1 MTLCRMLREHAGKF
15 GIASR
20 ILVFMGLAHRRV
32 GVFHCRRCNTFL
44 SEHLPGLGRKRL
56 HFLAL
61 LDIRTR
67 APATTCCDNRN
78 TACRRIDTD
87 MQCRVAAHGMPDNMC
102 LLDLE
107 RIHDCDDVIT
117 RNVLAV
123 LRAIFW
129 HIGRWIAALTVGDTT
144 MGAGEISHLHLP
156 SAVVA
161 SVFMDEDHRRTDSGF
176 FVIEPR
182 PISRSDVRHHAL
194 RLLATNY
201 LHASESGVKSRSPS
215 SPYIAQDHGLS
226 DLEGEVS
233 MRSLSR
239 RGLAALT
246 VALTIAAGGIAS
258 APAHAQQKPVIK
270 VSSLTLPVFNPLVWN
285 IMKARGFDAKN
296 GFELDAKAYPS
307 ISAFYAG
314 FATGETDVLIGG
326 PTILQKLYQ
335 EGVPVRIIGTGFT
348 LADLVIFTKNDK
360 IKSLSD
366 LRGKQLAVDMG
377 GSQFQVTKMYT
388 AAKGIDLGKDIIV
401 VNANFAVA
409 RAQLEAD
416 RVDAALVI
424 EPLASIILKQN
435 PDWKVIFNGAE
446 GWKEITGEDGWEIV
460 TAMRADAIAKYPNA
474 PKMLI
479 AALQDVAQFMKTDTA
494 EADKIANETL
504 KLPPGIL
511 TAALASKRL
520 QMVIEPAWEPAT
532 RKSITDMMERAVK
545 IGFYEKMP
553 DEKIIY
559 SP

>member
-1 MTLCRMLREHAGKF
+1 M
-15 GIASR
+15 
-20 ILVFMGLAHRRV
+20 
-32 GVFHCRRCNTFL
+32 
-44 SEHLPGLGRKRL
+44 
-56 HFLAL
+56 
-61 LDIRTR
+61 
-67 APATTCCDNRN
+67 
-78 TACRRIDTD
+78 
-87 MQCRVAAHGMPDNMC
+87 
-102 LLDLE
+102 
-107 RIHDCDDVIT
+107 
-117 RNVLAV
+117 
-123 LRAIFW
+123 
-129 HIGRWIAALTVGDTT
+129 
-144 MGAGEISHLHLP
+144 
-156 SAVVA
+156 
-161 SVFMDEDHRRTDSGF
+161 
-176 FVIEPR
+176 
-182 PISRSDVRHHAL
+182 
-194 RLLATNY
+194 
-201 LHASESGVKSRSPS
+201 
-215 SPYIAQDHGLS
+215 
-226 DLEGEVS
+226 S
-233 MRSLSR
+233 MFNLSR
-239 RGLAALT
+239 RALAAAIAIATIMTIAT
-246 VALTIAAGGIAS
+246 VAT
-258 APAHAQQKPVIK
+258 PALAQLKPVIK

-285 IMKARGFDAKN
+285 IMKAQGFDAKH

-348 LADLVIFTKNDK
+348 LADLVIFTKNER
-360 IKSLSD
+360 IKSLAD
-366 LRGKQLAVDMG
+366 LKGKQLAVDMG
-377 GSQFQVTKMYT
+377 GSQFQVTKMYA

-435 PDWKVIFNGAE
+435 SDWKVIFNGAQ
-446 GWKEITGEDGWEIV
+446 GWKEITGQDGWEIV
-460 TAMRADAIAKYPNA
+460 TAMRADAIAKNPNG

-479 AALQDVAQFMKTDTA
+479 AALQDVAKFMQTNTA

-545 IGFYEKMP
+545 AGFYPKMP

-559 SP
+559 AP